1 MNLFG
6 LSITRTKAA
15 PVNLS
20 GVDGS
25 RSWWPLIRESFTGA
39 WQQNVEVTVTDA
51 LTYPTAFA
59 CVVRI
64 ASDISKLAVLLTKPT
79 EDDIWTEVENPAFSP
94 VLRTPNHFQTHLQ
107 FYEYWMLSKLTR
119 GNTYVL
125 KIRDNRSVVTA
136 LYVLDPNR
144 VQPLVAPNGD
154 VFYQLNRDDL
164 SRTPDELIVPARE
177 IIHDR
182 FNCLYHPLVGLSPL
196 HAGGLNAIQGLRI
209 QTNTANL
216 FANGANPGGIL
227 TAPLHIPQETADRIK
242 AYVDGSFQGAGV
254 GKTLVLGDGMG
265 YTPVMMNA
273 VDSELVEQL
282 KWSDEKLCSVFGVP
296 AYMVGVGP
304 YPSYNN
310 VQALQQQYHS
320 QCLQVHLES
329 IERLLDEGLG
339 LLPLGFRSMFD
350 LNSLLRMDS
359 ATMMA
364 TIAQGVGAGVM
375 KPNEGRNQLNLAA
388 VTGGDTPYLQQQNY
402 SLAALDAR
410 DKAAPAPSDT
420 TPSTPEPEPEP
431 EDEPEDEPVDDKAIG
446 EMLQKALEELQAA

>member
-1 MNLFG
+1 MKLFG

-51 LTYPTAFA
+51 LTYPTVFA
-59 CVVRI
+59 CVTQI

-79 EDDIWTEVENPAFSP
+79 EDDIWNEVKDHPAFGP
-94 VLRTPNHFQTHLQ
+94 VIDTPNHFQTHLQ

-125 KIRDNRSVVTA
+125 KVRDNRQVVTA

-154 VFYQLNRDDL
+154 VFYQLSRDDL
-164 SRTPDELIVPARE
+164 SLTPDELIVPARD

-254 GKTLVLGDGMG
+254 GKVLVLGDAMK
-265 YTPVMMNA
+265 YEPVMMNA
-273 VDSELVEQL
+273 VDSELVGQL
-282 KWSDEKLCSVFGVP
+282 KWSDEKVCSVFKMP
-296 AYMVGVGP
+296 AFIVGVGP

-320 QCLQVHLES
+320 QCLHALLAS

-339 LLPLGFRSMFD
+339 LIQNGFRTMFD

-359 ATMMA
+359 ATMMD
-364 TIAQGVGAGVM
+364 TITKGVAAGVVT
-375 KPNEGRNQLNLAA
+375 PDEARNQLNLDK
-388 VTGGDTPYLQQQNY
+388 VKGGNTPYMQQQNY

-420 TPSTPEPEPEP
+420 TPSTQAPVD
-431 EDEPEDEPVDDKAIG
+431 DEPEDEPVDEKVVGA
-446 EMLQKALEELQAA
+446 LLLKALEELQAA